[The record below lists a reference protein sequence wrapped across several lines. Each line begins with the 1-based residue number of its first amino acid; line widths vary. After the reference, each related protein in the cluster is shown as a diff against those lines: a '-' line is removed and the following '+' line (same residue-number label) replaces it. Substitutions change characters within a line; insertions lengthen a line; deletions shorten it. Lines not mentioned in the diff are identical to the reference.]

1 MPYCMDSIYQLNS
14 IKYNYAN
21 NILEHI
27 AKITEMKNET
37 KAIRIQ
43 TERTNEMEHSTPMFL
58 TSSFCFD
65 NAEDMRAAFADETD
79 DNIYSRFS
87 NPNVQEFI
95 DKITAL
101 EGAEA
106 GYATASGMSA
116 VFGSFMALLKQ
127 GDCLLACNAIFGST
141 HTVISKY
148 LPKYGIKYN
157 YVDANATELEW
168 EAAITPNTKM
178 IYVETPTNPGLDIL
192 DLEMI
197 GRLAKK
203 HQIILNVDNC
213 FATPV
218 NQRPIEFGADLVVH
232 SATKWLDGQ
241 GRVLGGAVV
250 GRKNLIKEIYSF
262 CRSTGPA
269 LSPFNAWVLSKSL
282 ETLDVRMERH
292 ASNALYLAEK
302 LENHQAIA
310 SLRYPFLHSHP
321 HHLIAKK
328 QMQNGGGI
336 LCFELK
342 GGLEA
347 GKQFLNKLKLL
358 SLTANLGDTRS
369 IASHPASTTHAKLSE
384 AERQAVRITP
394 GLIRISV
401 GLEHKDDIL
410 ADILQALE

>member
-1 MPYCMDSIYQLNS
+1 
-14 IKYNYAN
+14 
-21 NILEHI
+21 
-27 AKITEMKNET
+27 MKSKHQQTN
-37 KAIRIQ
+37 AIRIQ
-43 TERTNEMEHSTPMFL
+43 TDRTNEMEHSTPLFL

-65 NAEDMRAAFADETD
+65 NAEDMRAAFADETE

-87 NPNVQEFI
+87 NPGVKEFT
-95 DKITAL
+95 DKMCAL

-116 VFGSFMALLKQ
+116 VSGSFLALLKQ
-127 GDCLLACNAIFGST
+127 GDHLLSCNAIFGST

-148 LPKYGIKYN
+148 LPKFGIEYS
-157 YVDANATELEW
+157 YIGANATEEEW
-168 EAAITPNTKM
+168 KAAIRPNTKM

-192 DLEMI
+192 DLQMI
-197 GRLAKK
+197 GNLAKQ
-203 HQIILNVDNC
+203 HSIIFNVDNC

-218 NQRPIEFGADLVVH
+218 GQQPIQFGADLVVH

-241 GRVLGGAVV
+241 GRVLGGVVV
-250 GRKNLIKEIYSF
+250 GKKELIKEIYLF

-292 ASNALYLAEK
+292 SANALSIAQALEHHEK
-302 LENHQAIA
+302 IA
-310 SLRYPFLHSHP
+310 SLRYPFLDSHP
-321 HHLIAKK
+321 HHKIAKK

-336 LCFELK
+336 VCFELK

-347 GKQFLNKLKLL
+347 GRNFMNNLKML

-369 IASHPASTTHAKLSE
+369 IASHPASTTHAKLTE
-384 AERQAVRITP
+384 EERQAVNITP

-401 GLEHKDDIL
+401 GLEHKN
-410 ADILQALE
+410 DILQDIMQSLSNC